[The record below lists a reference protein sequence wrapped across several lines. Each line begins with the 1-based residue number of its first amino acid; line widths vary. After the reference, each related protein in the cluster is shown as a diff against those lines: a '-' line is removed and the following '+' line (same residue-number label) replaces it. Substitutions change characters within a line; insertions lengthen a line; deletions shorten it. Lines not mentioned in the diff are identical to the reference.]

1 MTEDRE
7 SAYGLLLG
15 LRRRR
20 RGGAPGGR
28 SPSPPA
34 LTPLASEL
42 GYGVIRHRS
51 RLDWVIGHA
60 SRRLEGQIE
69 PAVLDILRLGAYQ
82 LIFMPSIPRY
92 AAVSESVELAKS
104 RVPKAG
110 GFVNWV
116 LRRLGPQ
123 YRDLPAPVDFPD
135 RTRWMATYHSFP
147 LWMVKRWVGRFGSRE
162 TELFLAAMNTFPPL
176 DLRINALRA
185 GIGEVAEE
193 LAREGASVET
203 GRYSPTCL
211 RLTGLRALTDQPAF
225 REGRIYIQDEASQLA
240 SHALGARR
248 GEKILDA
255 CSGVG
260 GKATHL
266 AEITGNGARLTAID
280 GDHFQL
286 VRLEENRARLGIT
299 SLEAVQGDLLDA
311 PFPPEASFDRILV
324 DAPCSSLGII
334 RRHPEFK
341 WTKRPSDPKR
351 FADRQQALLRGAA
364 DLVAPGGVV
373 AYSTCTTEPE
383 ENEGVIEGFL
393 DHYPHFAV
401 LRPEEGSIGHL
412 DELLTP
418 EGFISTLPHRHG
430 TNGGFVA
437 LLRRKPGSR

>member
-7 SAYGLLLG
+7 AAYGLLLG
-15 LRRRR
+15 LRRREGSGAS
-20 RGGAPGGR
+20 RGKP
-28 SPSPPA
+28 PSRPA

-42 GYGVIRHRS
+42 GYGVVRHRS
-51 RLDWVIGHA
+51 RLDWVIEHA
-60 SRRLEGQIE
+60 SRRQEGQIE

-82 LIFMPSIPRY
+82 LIFMPSIPPY
-92 AAVSESVELAKS
+92 AAVSESVDLAKS

-123 YRDLPAPVDFPD
+123 YRDLPAPTDLPD

-162 TELFLAAMNTFPPL
+162 TEAFLAAMNTFPPL
-176 DLRINALRA
+176 GLRVNVLKT
-185 GIGEVAEE
+185 GVGEVTEE
-193 LAREGASVET
+193 LFREGASVEA
-203 GRYSPTCL
+203 GRYSSTCL

-225 REGRIYIQDEASQLA
+225 REGRIYIQDEASQLV

-266 AEITGNGARLTAID
+266 AEISANGARITAFD
-280 GDHFQL
+280 RDPFQL
-286 VRLEENRARLGIT
+286 VRLEENRGRLGIT

-311 PFPPEASFDRILV
+311 PFPPGASFDRILV

-334 RRHPEFK
+334 RRHPVLK
-341 WTKRPSDPKR
+341 WTKRPSDPKG
-351 FADRQQALLRGAA
+351 FADRQTRLLCGAS
-364 DLVAPGGVV
+364 DLVVPGGVV

-383 ENEGVIEGFL
+383 ENEGVIERFL
-393 DHYPHFAV
+393 DLRPHFV
-401 LRPEEGSIGHL
+401 ILRPEKGSIGHL
-412 DELLTP
+412 EELLTP
-418 EGFISTLPHRHG
+418 EGFILTLPHRHG
-430 TNGGFVA
+430 MNGGFVA
-437 LLRRKPGSR
+437 LLRRKAG